1 MIAIADAG
9 STKCDWVFLQENL
22 EEAGRC
28 QSLGFNPNQISE
40 IEIRGLLAGEA
51 NLLPWAE
58 KITQV
63 FFYGSG
69 CGTTENQKVVQRSLQ
84 TIFPGVEITV
94 REDLLA
100 AAYAAFRREPCLVGI
115 LGTGSNVCFFDGQ
128 NLRLD
133 IPSLGFILG
142 DEGSGSALG
151 KAIVKDFFMKKMP
164 AELAGDFAEEYQ
176 LDIDMAIDRMFHQP
190 RANAWFAGFSPFLVK
205 HRDQPYVRRMVQ
217 EEFQRFFHFQVSA
230 YPEWREV
237 PLNLVGSIGLIHHEA
252 LAEAARNFGITLGT
266 IIAKP
271 IEHLVDYHRQF
282 LLKPN

>member
-9 STKCDWVFLQENL
+9 STKCDWVFLHQNL

-40 IEIRGLLAGEA
+40 KEIGILLAEDINLVNHAGEVD
-51 NLLPWAE
+51 
-58 KITQV
+58 QV

-69 CGTTENQKVVQRSLQ
+69 CGTAENQNMVRRGLQ
-84 TIFPGVEITV
+84 TVFKKADIRV

-100 AAYAAFRREPCLVGI
+100 AAYAAYRGEPSLVGI
-115 LGTGSNVCFFDGQ
+115 LGTGSNVCYFDGQ

-164 AELAGDFAEEYQ
+164 EEIHSDFAAEFQ
-176 LDIDMAIDRMFHQP
+176 LTIDLAIDRMFHQP

-205 HRDQPYVRRMVQ
+205 HRDHPYVRRLVQ
-217 EEFQRFFHFQVSA
+217 QEFQRFFHFQVSA

-237 PLNLVGSIGLIHHEA
+237 PLHLVGSIGLIHHEA
-252 LAEAARNFGITLGT
+252 LTEAAQNFGITLGS

-271 IEHLVDYHRQF
+271 IEDLVDYHRQF
-282 LLKPN
+282 LLNQS